1 MVDRKKPIMLRG
13 VCRKPRPATS
23 AIDKCISCLKALKPR
38 RYGRHWDKDWDKDG
52 RFVKA
57 GNGREKV
64 RPVIMCRV

>member
-1 MVDRKKPIMLRG
+1 MVDLKKLIMLRG
-13 VCRKPRPATS
+13 VCRKSRPAIS

-38 RYGRHWDKDWDKDG
+38 RYGRHWDKDG